1 MCHLISA
8 IVRYALA
15 QTQDPYYTI
24 LTRALPVKQSPVSQS
39 LHPLDWLIRIP
50 HSISGLALST
60 LTSSLDRAIFFI
72 IFLVYKDSNP
82 RVYSRPPPLL
92 PGLEDKIEGQRLIT
106 TNCNDILS
114 YRSTRSRM
122 IIGGNV
128 SRSYIERSHLY
139 MQGASGV
146 M

>member
-1 MCHLISA
+1 M
-8 IVRYALA
+8 
-15 QTQDPYYTI
+15 
-24 LTRALPVKQSPVSQS
+24 LTRALPVKQSPVSQK
-39 LHPLDWLIRIP
+39 P
-50 HSISGLALST
+50 
-60 LTSSLDRAIFFI
+60 SSARLVDPDPAFNFGPCTFDINIITRPGHLFH

-82 RVYSRPPPLL
+82 RVYSRPPPLM

-114 YRSTRSRM
+114 YRSTWSRM

-128 SRSYIERSHLY
+128 SGSYIERSHLY

-146 M
+146 I